1 MFSILKPILIGGAL
15 NLALGL
21 VLDKTQSQIDAKVE
35 SKAFAIALTLAI
47 GGLSYLATHKVQ
59 TRFITPNM
67 KVLPSFMR

>member
-21 VLDKTQSQIDAKVE
+21 VLNKTQSQIDNRVE
-35 SKAFAIALTLAI
+35 SKAAAIALTLVI
-47 GGLSYLATHKVQ
+47 GGLSYLASHKIS

-67 KVLPSFMR
+67 KALSSFMR